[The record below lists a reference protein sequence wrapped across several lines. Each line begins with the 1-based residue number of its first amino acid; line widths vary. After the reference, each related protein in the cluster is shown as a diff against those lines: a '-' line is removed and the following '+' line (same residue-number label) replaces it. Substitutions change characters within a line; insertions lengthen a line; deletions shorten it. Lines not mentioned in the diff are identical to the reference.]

1 MNVKQKVCILIGIA
15 LFVLMGIL
23 PPWVYR
29 VDMENNGAGLRIE
42 ASAGYS
48 LLISPPVPRKRK
60 DHVEAGFQWR
70 EWEWRSNFTT
80 VSIDVT
86 RLLIQWAM
94 VVVLV
99 GGLFVTLGERRIS

>member
-1 MNVKQKVCILIGIA
+1 MNGKQKVCIWIGIA

-29 VDMENNGAGLRIE
+29 NDMDNNGAGLRME

-48 LLISPPVPRKRK
+48 LLISPPELRKPWNW
-60 DHVEAGFQWR
+60 D
-70 EWEWRSNFTT
+70 RSFTA

-99 GGLFVTLGERRIS
+99 GGLFVTLRE

>member
-1 MNVKQKVCILIGIA
+1 MSVKQKVCIWIGIA
-15 LFVLMGIL
+15 AFVLIGIL

-29 VDMENNGAGLRIE
+29 LDSENSGAKVRVE

-48 LLISPPVPRKRK
+48 FLTSPPELRKPWNW
-60 DHVEAGFQWR
+60 D
-70 EWEWRSNFTT
+70 RSFTA

-99 GGLFVTLGERRIS
+99 GGLVFTLEERRII

>member
-1 MNVKQKVCILIGIA
+1 MNLKQKVCIWIGIA
-15 LFVLMGIL
+15 SFVLMGLL

-29 VDMENNGAGLRIE
+29 FDSDVVRME

-48 LLISPPVPRKRK
+48 FLTSPPAPKEGYYAEQG
-60 DHVEAGFQWR
+60 DFI
-70 EWEWRSNFTT
+70 T
-80 VSIDVT
+80 VRIDVT

-99 GGLFVTLGERRIS
+99 GGLFVTLRERRIS